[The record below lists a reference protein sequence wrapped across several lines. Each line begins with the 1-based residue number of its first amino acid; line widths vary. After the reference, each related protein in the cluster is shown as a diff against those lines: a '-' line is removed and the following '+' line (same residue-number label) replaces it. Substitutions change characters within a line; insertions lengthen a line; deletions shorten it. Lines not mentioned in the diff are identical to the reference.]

1 MKRLWLAAIFVVG
14 LSIGAVGQGT
24 LSGSLDTTLAFD
36 LSGGSI
42 ALLDTSL
49 MSMDVGYEI
58 EGWTFKGTAKLDFAK
73 GISLVGLLANG
84 YLGDIRVDN
93 SVTFYPI
100 GKQESRSS
108 TRTRPSHLY
117 NFSQGYF
124 IDRLEITNV
133 NATDDWYVRVSN
145 DLVDWEVVAGPFP
158 ASVHDTGIVAV
169 NLLARYVEVV
179 PVSGLLTSSPTSP
192 EEITITYSRVL
203 LTSRLSYRT
212 PDGMTIS
219 TSLSAANSGASYFQI
234 KLDGSR
240 RSKMGFT
247 STLKFSITRPDCQFQ
262 FQRATATLTSA
273 FACVERLAMDVAFD
287 DKGFDAASFSLG
299 QIDIGVDWLALN
311 GRVTFDVD
319 SKTVSLTPELVLLSD
334 TCVSAYG
341 SLVFGETKTEI
352 GGVSIYGLLVEQQV
366 GDATLSSLTYF
377 DAYHFVPVLGDQN
390 CFESLS
396 LSLARDG
403 CCGGSNQLGIV
414 VAFARDST
422 ELFGWAE
429 TDLSA
434 SFSFGESL
442 SAAVTLM
449 VDRVHNL
456 EIGLEFHVQW

>member
-1 MKRLWLAAIFVVG
+1 MTRLWLAASVVVG
-14 LSIGAVGQGT
+14 LSIGAVGQGS

-49 MSMDVGYEI
+49 MSMAVGYEV
-58 EGWTFKGTAKLDFAK
+58 EGWTFKSTAQLDFAE
-73 GISLVGLLANG
+73 GISQVELLANG
-84 YLGDIRVDN
+84 YLGDIRMDN
-93 SVTFYPI
+93 SVKFYPI
-100 GKQESRSS
+100 GEQKSGSS

-124 IDRLEITNV
+124 IDRLEVTNV

-145 DLVDWEVVAGPFP
+145 DLTDWTDVAGPFP

-169 NLLARYVEVV
+169 SLLARYVEVV
-179 PVSGLLTSSPTSP
+179 PLSGLLTSSPTSP
-192 EEITITYSRVL
+192 EEITITYSRAVL
-203 LTSRLSYRT
+203 SSRLKYRAA
-212 PDGMTIS
+212 DGMTIS
-219 TSLSAANSGASYFQI
+219 TSLSAANSGASYFLI
-234 KLDGSR
+234 ELEGSR
-240 RSKMGFT
+240 RSKMGFK
-247 STLKFSITRPDCQFQ
+247 STLKFSIVRPDCQFQ

-273 FACVERLAMDVAFD
+273 FACVERLGMDVAFD
-287 DKGFDAASFSLG
+287 DKGFDGASFSLG
-299 QIDIGVDWLALN
+299 RIEIGVDWLALN
-311 GRVTFDVD
+311 GRITFDVD
-319 SKTVSLTPELVLLSD
+319 SKTVSFTPELVLLSD
-334 TCVSAYG
+334 TCVRAYG
-341 SLVFGETKTEI
+341 SLVFGATKTEI
-352 GGVSIYGLLVEQQV
+352 DGVSIYGLLVEQQV

-377 DAYHFVPVLGDQN
+377 DEYLSVPVLGDQD

-442 SAAVTLM
+442 STAVTLM
-449 VDRVHNL
+449 VDCDHNL
-456 EIGLEFHVQW
+456 EIGLGFHMEW